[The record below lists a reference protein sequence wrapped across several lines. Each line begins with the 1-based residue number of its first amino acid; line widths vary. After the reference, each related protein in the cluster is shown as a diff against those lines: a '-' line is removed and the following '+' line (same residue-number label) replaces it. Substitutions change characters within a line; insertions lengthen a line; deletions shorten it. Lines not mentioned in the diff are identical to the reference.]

1 MPRLIPNE
9 FLREAR
15 DAAHSSASP
24 QEAEAKIHLAY
35 RSMVRSLHQGETHKR
50 VVVVNGA
57 PGSGKTYFVKR
68 HIQPQDIALDLDYI
82 TAALA
87 LDDKLY
93 GDRTPQLD
101 VALAAREAIFEQI
114 QYRRG
119 DWQNA
124 YVITASNDPKKV
136 ERLCSRLDAEL
147 ITMNATAEEC
157 KERIRNDSRR
167 DGYTDKYLALVDE
180 WYK

>member
-1 MPRLIPNE
+1 MDEGYDGYRMM
-9 FLREAR
+9 LREMFPEH
-15 DAAHSSASP
+15 D
-24 QEAEAKIHLAY
+24 
-35 RSMVRSLHQGETHKR
+35 TKR
-50 VVVVNGA
+50 VFVVNGS
-57 PGSGKTYFVKR
+57 PGSGKTTFVKSK
-68 HIQPQDIALDLDYI
+68 IKQGDIALDFDKL

-87 LDDKLY
+87 LDDALY
-93 GDRTPQLD
+93 GNRKPQLD
-101 VALAAREAIFEQI
+101 VALAAREAIFEEI

-119 DWQNA
+119 DWKNA
-124 YVITASNDPKKV
+124 YVITASNDPEKV
-136 ERLCSRLDAEL
+136 RRLCSRLDAEL